1 RSDRDW
7 SSDVCSSDLAAAF
20 LAIRGATSRARIW
33 LALLVLAG
41 AALLPLGLEV
51 GWRARTSPGQHVQA
65 EAILTEEA
73 AKALVHGRD
82 PYAVTYLHGPLADRP
97 LGTKTHFPYLPGMI
111 VFGLPRA
118 LVGDRPIADARLWFG
133 VATLAVGG
141 MAVAM
146 ARSPASTT

>member
-1 RSDRDW
+1 AGFASIPLYREW
-7 SSDVCSSDLAAAF
+7 SRVAVGPYTAGAAAAAF

-82 PYAVTYLHGPLADRP
+82 PYRSEE
-97 LGTKTHFPYLPGMI
+97 
-111 VFGLPRA
+111 RR
-118 LVGDRPIADARLWFG
+118 VGKEWEGRG
-133 VATLAVGG
+133 
-141 MAVAM
+141 
-146 ARSPASTT
+146 